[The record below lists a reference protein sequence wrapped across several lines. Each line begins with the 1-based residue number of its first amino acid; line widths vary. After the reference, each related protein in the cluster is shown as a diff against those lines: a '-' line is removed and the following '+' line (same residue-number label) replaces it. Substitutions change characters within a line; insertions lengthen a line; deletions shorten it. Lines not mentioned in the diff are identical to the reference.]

1 MSRNLLFAVIIAV
14 LLAGVLPGTSLAQ
27 KEPYAVGAVFGVT
40 GGASFLG
47 EPQRNTVK

>member
-1 MSRNLLFAVIIAV
+1 MSKKILFAVIVAV
-14 LLAGVLPGTSLAQ
+14 LLAGILSGTSQAQ

-47 EPQRNTVK
+47 EPSGTP